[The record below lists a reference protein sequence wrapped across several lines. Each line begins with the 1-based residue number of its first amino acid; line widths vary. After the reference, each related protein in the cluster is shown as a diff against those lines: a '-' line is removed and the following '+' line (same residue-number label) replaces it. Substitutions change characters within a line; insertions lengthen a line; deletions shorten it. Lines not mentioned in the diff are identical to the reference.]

1 MSVKIDYDWEL
12 LSLSYSKIDSGVSY
26 LDVYNESETYNTLK
40 NIHIR
45 RGVKGTSVNNLLRVE
60 ITNYNADY
68 ETIVARNSKGELKIY
83 CEADLIA

>member
-1 MSVKIDYDWEL
+1 MEIM
-12 LSLSYSKIDSGVSY
+12 SLSYSKIDSGVSY
-26 LDVYNESETYNTLK
+26 IDVYNDSYDYNTLK

-45 RGVKGTSVNNLLRVE
+45 RGVKGTSSSNLLRVE
-60 ITNYNADY
+60 ITNYDSDY